1 MGRISNSQQRLLRAA
16 SDLLWEKSYHS
27 VTLDDVCARA
37 GVLRGSLY
45 YFFDSKSALALA
57 ALQHLWQTVAQP
69 AYEEHFSR
77 ANPPLLRITEF
88 LSWLQGF
95 QREKFRNVGRALGWP
110 FQRANKQGSTQV
122 PMKPP
127 LTSKVRLF
135 LGATALLCSLD
146 CRQNHQAK
154 SPPAPLV
161 EVATVTQADVPVYYE
176 AIGVLDGL
184 VNAQIRAQPSPT
196 S

>member
-1 MGRISNSQQRLLRAA
+1 MKRYDNGSNDLDHVSRLPRWIGIAGAILLVILLKACSFFAGSRDFDARNRIQA
-16 SDLLWEKSYHS
+16 HG
-27 VTLDDVCARA
+27 T
-37 GVLRGSLY
+37 GP
-45 YFFDSKSALALA
+45 SA
-57 ALQHLWQTVAQP
+57 P
-69 AYEEHFSR
+69 AVGQIIPI
-77 ANPPLLRITEF
+77 PPLVYAHSHSTHR
-88 LSWLQGF
+88 
-95 QREKFRNVGRALGWP
+95 R

-135 LGATALLCSLD
+135 LGATAFLCSLD

-184 VNAQIRAQPSPT
+184 VNAQIRAQPSPI